1 MDPALVLYALCGL
14 VGLAI
19 AIFVV
24 GSLVSVLRRP
34 QLPDLSSLELGQAAL
49 TIAPLSPF
57 ASPPIAARS
66 AIDNTTFEVQATTP
80 FQRAV
85 RALTP
90 VPWLPKLPPAPIT
103 PLAPAKPR
111 IDIPELPRLAAVTP
125 VAPVP
130 PVRTVEE
137 RSVSVVA
144 VPSLTPKPELVPK
157 ADAAKPRPHRRTQ
170 QRARLP
176 APAVRFANWEARYPR
191 KHGRGR
197 RIVLVAFAL
206 LVASSGALVAAP
218 HLIDPLCD
226 DYAWFGDDAAQ
237 SVRQVA
243 IDAHDTI
250 ASWL

>member
-34 QLPDLSSLELGQAAL
+34 QLPDLTSLELGQAAL
-49 TIAPLSPF
+49 TIAPLAPLGPSP
-57 ASPPIAARS
+57 SMVARV
-66 AIDNTTFEVQATTP
+66 AQDNSTFEIQATTP

-111 IDIPELPRLAAVTP
+111 IDIPELPRLAASTP
-125 VAPVP
+125 VA

-144 VPSLTPKPELVPK
+144 VPSLTPKPELVAKPG
-157 ADAAKPRPHRRTQ
+157 AAKPRAHRRTQ

-176 APAVRFANWEARYPR
+176 APAMRFANWEARYPR

-197 RIVLVAFAL
+197 RIVLVMLAL
-206 LVASSGALVAAP
+206 LVACSGALVAAP

-226 DYAWFGDDAAQ
+226 DYEWFGDDAAQ

-243 IDAHDTI
+243 VDAHDTL
-250 ASWL
+250 ARWL